1 MGSAR
6 GFRLRDPFDGNSGAS
21 SAIDQ
26 QIGIGDGAATRFAI
40 VKHYGAHR
48 RRITR
53 PVTGSV
59 RVAVDGE
66 ETAAFTIEPGG
77 GVALG
82 EAPADRKSGVEG
94 KRVAVRVEHG
104 GGRSIKKK
112 KKQEP
117 ITEQ

>member
-66 ETAAFTIEPGG
+66 GIGRASCWERGCQY
-77 GVALG
+77 VL
-82 EAPADRKSGVEG
+82 SSV
-94 KRVAVRVEHG
+94 VAVPL
-104 GGRSIKKK
+104 KKK
-112 KKQEP
+112 IKN
-117 ITEQ
+117 IDTIY

>member
-66 ETAAFTIEPGG
+66 ETAAFTIAPGG
-77 GVALG
+77 WIALG
-82 EAPADRKSGVEG
+82 EAPAVGAVVTAGFAFDVPVDRKST
-94 KRVAVRVEHG
+94 RLNSSH
-104 GGRSIKKK
+104 
-112 KKQEP
+112 
-117 ITEQ
+117 